1 MYDSRL
7 FEATMESFPDGIIIA
22 DNNNKIVFVNTAAEE
37 IRKISRKEK
46 IGKNILDC
54 HKPASREK
62 VNRALTYLK
71 EKKSVF
77 RRMVTDTENGRI
89 YENTYQAIHDQ
100 DNNIL
105 GSMVISKDITDKC
118 KAEQENLNYNQR
130 LKLEISSLTEKL
142 DTLFFDSLNALVYT
156 LEAKDIYT
164 RGHSERVTNISRRF
178 VQEVFGS
185 SNLLADV
192 ELAAKFHDIGKIGIP
207 EAILNKPGKLTKEE
221 TQLMRR
227 HPVITAQILSPF
239 DNLKDVIMIAKH
251 HHEWY
256 DGSGYPDRLAGES
269 IPQGSRILALADAYD
284 AMTSSR
290 PYRKSLKAS
299 EAVRIISSNLAT
311 QFDPELGKEFINL
324 VETGTI

>member
-1 MYDSRL
+1 MCDCRL

-46 IGKNILDC
+46 LGKNILDC
-54 HKPASREK
+54 HKSASREK
-62 VNRALTYLK
+62 VNRALSYLK

-77 RRMVTDTENGRI
+77 RRMVTDAKNGRI
-89 YENTYQAIHDQ
+89 YENTYQAIHDH
-100 DNNIL
+100 DNNVL

-118 KAEQENLNYNQR
+118 KAEQENLHYNQR
-130 LKLEISSLTEKL
+130 LKQEISSLTEKL
-142 DTLFFDSLNALVYT
+142 DTLFFDSLNELVYT
-156 LEAKDIYT
+156 LEAKDMYT

-207 EAILNKPGKLTKEE
+207 EAILNKPGKLTQKE

-290 PYRKSLKAS
+290 PYRKSLRAS
-299 EAVRIISSNLAT
+299 EAVRIINNNLAT

-324 VETGTI
+324 VKTGTI

>member
-1 MYDSRL
+1 MCDSRL

-37 IRKISRKEK
+37 IRKISRKDK
-46 IGKNILDC
+46 LGKNILDC

-62 VNRALTYLK
+62 VNRALSYLK

-77 RRMVTDTENGRI
+77 RRMVTDAKNGRV

-100 DNNIL
+100 DNNVL
-105 GSMVISKDITDKC
+105 GSMVISKDITEKC

-156 LEAKDIYT
+156 LEAKDMYT
-164 RGHSERVTNISRRF
+164 KGHSERVTNISRRF

-207 EAILNKPGKLTKEE
+207 EAILNKPGKLTRDE
-221 TQLMRR
+221 TKLMRR

-239 DNLKDVIMIAKH
+239 DNLKEVIMIAKH

-299 EAVRIISSNLAT
+299 EAVRIINNNLAT